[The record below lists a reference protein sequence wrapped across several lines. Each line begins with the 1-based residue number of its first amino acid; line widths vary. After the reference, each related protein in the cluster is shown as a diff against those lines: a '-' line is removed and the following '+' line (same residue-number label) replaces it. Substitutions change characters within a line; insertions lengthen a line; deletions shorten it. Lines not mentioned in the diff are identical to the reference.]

1 MKQAD
6 LVTWYIDQVAAFE
19 GISDSG
25 KLLDELRVVRCII
38 SRLVTQEGTLVII
51 QEHSGAKGHH
61 YGNVDPSNSSV
72 ISQVE
77 GNAQKVDDRVLAV
90 NPNFSFED

>member
-1 MKQAD
+1 
-6 LVTWYIDQVAAFE
+6 VA
-19 GISDSG
+19 
-25 KLLDELRVVRCII
+25 
-38 SRLVTQEGTLVII
+38 Q
-51 QEHSGAKGHH
+51 KGHH